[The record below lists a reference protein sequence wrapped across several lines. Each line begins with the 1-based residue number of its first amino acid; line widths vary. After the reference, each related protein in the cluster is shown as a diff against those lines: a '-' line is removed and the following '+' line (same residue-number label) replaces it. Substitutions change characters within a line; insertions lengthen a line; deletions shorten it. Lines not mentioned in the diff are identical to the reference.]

1 MGGRAHGLLR
11 VAIGGGAGALLVAL
25 GRLCL
30 EWLRVGTPAGIILA
44 GAGVGRAACLEEL
57 LGRHLWEGE
66 RFVPR
71 LAGGGL
77 YLAVAFC
84 CGAAIDLVEVAP
96 DPANA
101 HFNVAFAVTAILW
114 AVALGLVG
122 AGTRPLRRVMGAAML
137 GVALAATSGL
147 GLGAAYL
154 VAHAPAHCT
163 GNNLCVIGVTWLLT
177 IGPPVGAVA
186 GLIVSVLV
194 QLALFAGSFVAT
206 PARAAP
212 AVAR

>member
-1 MGGRAHGLLR
+1 MGGRAQAILR

-30 EWLRVGTPAGIILA
+30 EWLRVETPAGFILA
-44 GAGVGRAACLEEL
+44 GAGIGIAASLGEL
-57 LGRHLWEGE
+57 LGRHLWEGK

-71 LAGGGL
+71 LAGIAL
-77 YLAVAFC
+77 WLAVAFC
-84 CGAAIDLVEVAP
+84 CGVALDLVQLAP

-101 HFNVAFAVTAILW
+101 HFNVAFAVTAIFW
-114 AVALGLVG
+114 AAALGFVG
-122 AGTRPLRRVMGAAML
+122 AGARPLRRVMGAAVL
-137 GVALAATSGL
+137 GVALGAISGL

-154 VAHAPAHCT
+154 VAHAPAHYI
-163 GNNLCVIGVTWLLT
+163 GNDFCVTGVTWLLT

-186 GLIVSVLV
+186 GLFVSVLAL
-194 QLALFAGSFVAT
+194 LALFAGSFVAT